1 MTHSHPAAITPQVP
15 EAIVWML
22 GRVDDVMNGSGH
34 RISTTEVESP
44 LVAHV
49 AVAEAVV
56 VGATD
61 VLTGQA
67 IVALVILRSGATES
81 SERQQLTDSLKAQ
94 VGREIGGIS
103 KPKRILFV
111 SELPKT
117 RSGKIVRRLLRDIVD
132 DRELGDMATLSD
144 ASVMRVISDSLAPT
158 QDGHVSQIPSSSE

>member
-1 MTHSHPAAITPQVP
+1 MP
-15 EAIVWML
+15 EAIVRML
-22 GRVDDVMNGSGH
+22 GRVDDVMNVSGH
-34 RISTTEVESP
+34 RISTTEVESA

-49 AVAEAVV
+49 AVAEAAV

-61 VLTGQA
+61 VLTGQT
-67 IVALVILRSGATES
+67 IVALMILRSGATES

-94 VGREIGGIS
+94 VGREIGAIS

-111 SELPKT
+111 SEPPKT

-132 DRELGDMATLSD
+132 DRELGDMAALSD
-144 ASVMRVISDSLAPT
+144 ASVMRVISDRLAPT